1 MDPLT
6 HAVMG
11 AGSPVPRRQ
20 ESAPVARRLAAVV
33 IALAC
38 LAGMTPPAFA
48 RPGQSGL
55 GLGEA
60 LLPASPH
67 WSLEESGSHGRRLFA
82 IPDELAEIERLP
94 AERRNRLKALI
105 REREL
110 DVEFV
115 RRAIYATRGAVRG
128 GRLHAKPEYMAR
140 LQEIV
145 IGIDR
150 DLGRSDRPLWQHE
163 PILLALPAYTRINI
177 VAPAAYAEQL
187 RREVS
192 RLGLRGRAQIL
203 ATPVPPEAPAA
214 TRWIRDTVLVSDRG
228 KGQALFHPLSYWP
241 RRDLVADDL
250 RYLNGLRQPRRS
262 IVTVPLFYRAGNF
275 LLGVSAR
282 RTLFVGTQEIAD
294 NEVVYRNTLRH
305 TPRADTVLAV
315 FSALTGADQVTL
327 MPNTRRFYHIDMYM
341 TLLDDGVAAVLDP
354 FDPEALP
361 EEDREALQQ
370 ARSLLLKHGYRI
382 VDIPTLAERIAG
394 FQSSTNIVPFR
405 HRDTGER
412 KALVP
417 VYPDRLVRSAGQEVS
432 LNALVEQAYRRAG
445 VTPIAVEDRF
455 YTSEGNTHC
464 VVLQLR

>member
-1 MDPLT
+1 MDPLIPAMMDT
-6 HAVMG
+6 
-11 AGSPVPRRQ
+11 GSQLPRRQ
-20 ESAPVARRLAAVV
+20 ESAPVARRLVALA
-33 IALAC
+33 IAFAC
-38 LAGMTPPAFA
+38 LAGMASTALA

-55 GLGEA
+55 GLGEG
-60 LLPASPH
+60 LLPTSPQ
-67 WSLEESGSHGRRLFA
+67 WLLEESGGQGQRLFA

-94 AERRNRLKALI
+94 AERRKRLKALI

-110 DVEFV
+110 DVDFV
-115 RRAIYATRGAVRG
+115 RRAIKATRGAVRG

-140 LQEIV
+140 LREIV

-150 DLGRSDRPLWQHE
+150 ELGGSDRPLWQHE
-163 PILLALPAYTRINI
+163 PILRALPAYTRIEI
-177 VAPAAYAEQL
+177 VAPAVYAERL
-187 RREVS
+187 RREVN
-192 RLGLRGRAQIL
+192 RLGLRGRAQVR
-203 ATPVPPEAPAA
+203 ATPVPPESPAA
-214 TRWIRDTVLVSDRG
+214 TRWIRDTVLVSEHG
-228 KGQALFHPLSYWP
+228 KGQALFRPLSYWP

-250 RYLNGLRQPRRS
+250 RYLDSLRQPQRE
-262 IVTVPLFYRAGNF
+262 IVAVPLFYRAGNF

-282 RTLFVGTQEIAD
+282 RTLFVGAQEVID

-354 FDPEALP
+354 LDPEALP
-361 EEDREALQQ
+361 DEDREALQQ
-370 ARSLLLKHGYRI
+370 ARNRLREHDYRI

-412 KALVP
+412 MALVP
-417 VYPDRLVRSAGQEVS
+417 VYPDRQVRSGEQEVS
-432 LNALVEQAYRRAG
+432 LNALVDEAYRRAG
-445 VTPIAVEDRF
+445 ITPIAVEDRF
-455 YTSEGNTHC
+455 HISEGNTRC